1 MITKA
6 TNSDMFSWEKS
17 DEEGELDDVDEAE
30 EDLFLMELE
39 KEGNDHVG
47 VEAAACAVAMTIET
61 VESAT
66 HHAIDHGKEGYAS
79 LSEIL
84 EERLEDGVGI
94 GRQRHPHEV
103 HHLSVE
109 HEWPEAETVEEE
121 IDGLEGVCAKLGGD
135 IHEQATIGNRPSK
148 EVNGE
153 EVAEGHYVAVGKVA
167 AIFATEGEDEE
178 HNEQNQRWQDDGAHT
193 DDAFLEEDKQ
203 CEEEDKED
211 RAFLHESHCARDIEQ
226 KKNGEFPSA
235 NPRILPKTDNEQCFV
250 DDKRVV
256 EYAEIGVAIGGNH
269 SDVVHYLRK
278 VEHRRKAI
286 DLQEMQW
293 GEEYG

>member
-1 MITKA
+1 M
-6 TNSDMFSWEKS
+6 
-17 DEEGELDDVDEAE
+17 DDVDEAE
-30 EDLFLMELE
+30 EDLILMELE

-121 IDGLEGVCAKLGGD
+121 IDGLEGVCAKLSGD
-135 IHEQATIGNRPSK
+135 VHEEATIGNRTS
-148 EVNGE
+148 EEIDGE

-178 HNEQNQRWQDDGAHT
+178 HNEQNQR
-193 DDAFLEEDKQ
+193 
-203 CEEEDKED
+203 
-211 RAFLHESHCARDIEQ
+211 
-226 KKNGEFPSA
+226 
-235 NPRILPKTDNEQCFV
+235 
-250 DDKRVV
+250 
-256 EYAEIGVAIGGNH
+256 
-269 SDVVHYLRK
+269 
-278 VEHRRKAI
+278 
-286 DLQEMQW
+286 
-293 GEEYG
+293 

>member
-1 MITKA
+1 M
-6 TNSDMFSWEKS
+6 
-17 DEEGELDDVDEAE
+17 DEAE

-109 HEWPEAETVEEE
+109 HEWLEAETIEEE

-148 EVNGE
+148 
-153 EVAEGHYVAVGKVA
+153 
-167 AIFATEGEDEE
+167 
-178 HNEQNQRWQDDGAHT
+178 
-193 DDAFLEEDKQ
+193 
-203 CEEEDKED
+203 
-211 RAFLHESHCARDIEQ
+211 
-226 KKNGEFPSA
+226 
-235 NPRILPKTDNEQCFV
+235 
-250 DDKRVV
+250 
-256 EYAEIGVAIGGNH
+256 
-269 SDVVHYLRK
+269 
-278 VEHRRKAI
+278 
-286 DLQEMQW
+286 
-293 GEEYG
+293 